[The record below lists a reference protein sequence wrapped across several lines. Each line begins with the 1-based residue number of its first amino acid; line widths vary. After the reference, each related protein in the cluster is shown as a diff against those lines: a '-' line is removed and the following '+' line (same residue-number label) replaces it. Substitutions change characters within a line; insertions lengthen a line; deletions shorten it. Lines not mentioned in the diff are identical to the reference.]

1 MIDVVLPVLNEAGAI
16 PAVLRA
22 LPRGFTP
29 IVVDNGSTDGSAE
42 VARTAGARVITE
54 PMRGFGAACHAGRSA
69 ATTEIV
75 CFMDCDATLDPRDLT
90 RVVEPVLAGV
100 ADLVLGARQ
109 PEPGSWSPHARVANR
124 VLARVVSRRAGVRI
138 HDLGPMRAARREP
151 LLALDLRDRRFG
163 YPLEMVLRASER
175 GWRITEVDVTYRA
188 RTSGRSKVTGTLA
201 GSARAMRDMIS
212 VGRA

>member
-54 PMRGFGAACHAGRSA
+54 PMRGFGAACHAGLSA